1 MKIECKD
8 LEGVLREQEPSS
20 LEALARHAE
29 SCPGCARELRLWNEI
44 SAAAGHMRKS
54 WDSPG
59 LWPRIQQALV
69 AQSQAAAREP
79 RIWSLRWLWGGFAR
93 NWQVAAAAFALL
105 VITASGAWMLLRN
118 PGPAVEPDTAKRL
131 LNKQAV
137 REVEAAEAAYIK
149 SIEKL
154 SALAGP
160 RIEHPATPLMVS
172 YREKLLLLDAAI
184 AECRAN
190 IEQNRWNAH
199 LRQELLEIY
208 QQKQRTLQDVV
219 REE

>member
-8 LEGVLREQEPSS
+8 LERVLREQEPSS

-29 SCPGCARELRLWNEI
+29 SCAGCARELRLWNEI
-44 SAAAGHMRKS
+44 SVAARHMQKS
-54 WDSPG
+54 WDSPS

-69 AQSQAAAREP
+69 QSQAAAREP
-79 RIWSLRWLWGGFAR
+79 RVGSLGWLWGSFAR
-93 NWQVAAAAFALL
+93 NWQVAAAALALL
-105 VITASGAWMLLRN
+105 VITASGAWMLLHN

-131 LNKQAV
+131 LNEQAV
-137 REVEAAEAAYIK
+137 GEVEAAEAAYIK
-149 SIEKL
+149 SLEKL

-160 RIEHPATPLMVS
+160 RIEHPTTPLMVS

-190 IEQNRWNAH
+190 IDQNRWNAH

-208 QQKQRTLQDVV
+208 QQKQRTLQDIV